1 MAQPSARERKVIIT
15 CAITGAIHTPSMSPY
30 LPVMA
35 EQIAESAIG
44 AAEAGAA
51 IVHLHARNQETG
63 KPDQSPEAFGRFLSR
78 IKQRTG
84 AVINLTTGGA
94 PYMTVQERVRP
105 AETFKP
111 EIASL
116 NMGSMNFGLF
126 PMLGRFKEFRHQW
139 EREHLENSRDLIFR
153 NTFQDIEFVLRTLG
167 DAGTRFEFECY
178 DVGHLYNLHHF
189 LERGLVKPPL
199 FVQTVFGI
207 LGGIGPHPEDV
218 MHMKRTADRL
228 FGTQYHWSVL
238 GAGRN
243 QLPIAAEAAAM
254 GGNVR
259 VGLEDSLWIGPGKLA
274 RSSAEQVQAAR
285 QIIEG
290 LGLGIAT
297 PDEARETLSLK
308 GADRVNF

>member
-1 MAQPSARERKVIIT
+1 MAKGKVIIS
-15 CAITGAIHTPSMSPY
+15 CAVTGAIHTPSMSPH
-30 LPVMA
+30 LPVTPD
-35 EQIAESAIG
+35 EIAAAAIG

-51 IVHLHARNQETG
+51 IVHLHARDPATG
-63 KPDQSPEAFGRFLSR
+63 RPDQSPEAFARFLPR
-78 IKQRTG
+78 IKQATD

-94 PYMTVQERVRP
+94 PFMNVQERVKP

-111 EIASL
+111 EVASL

-126 PMLGRFKEFRHQW
+126 PMLGRFKNFKHDW
-139 EREHLENSRDLIFR
+139 EAPALENSRDLVFR
-153 NTFQDIEFVLRTLG
+153 NTFKDIEFVLGVLA

-178 DVGHLYNLHHF
+178 DTSHLYNLSHF

-228 FGTQYHWSVL
+228 FGHQYRWSVL

-243 QLPIAAEAAAM
+243 QLPIAAQAAAM

-259 VGLEDSLWIGPGKLA
+259 VGLEDSLWAGAGRLA
-274 RSSAEQVQAAR
+274 ESNAQQVRAAR

-290 LGLGIAT
+290 LGLAVAT
-297 PDEARETLSLK
+297 PDEAREILSLK
-308 GADRVNF
+308 GGDKVAF